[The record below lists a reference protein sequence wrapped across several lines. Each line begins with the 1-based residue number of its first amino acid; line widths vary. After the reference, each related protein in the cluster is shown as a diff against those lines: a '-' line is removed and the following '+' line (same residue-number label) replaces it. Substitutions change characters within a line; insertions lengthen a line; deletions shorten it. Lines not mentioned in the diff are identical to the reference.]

1 MFIAQGLASQHVEEF
16 ERRMR
21 HIDDMM
27 SKVRQAA
34 SDGRAAAGTD
44 ELLDRIEADRNRLV
58 RDIGDLANWSLAHN
72 AGVASRGAGIGM
84 VLQSIG
90 VELEKM
96 LTSVVDRGSP

>member
-34 SDGRAAAGTD
+34 SEGRAAAGTD
-44 ELLDRIEADRNRLV
+44 ELLDRIEADRTRLL
-58 RDIGDLANWSLAHN
+58 RDIGDLKIWSLAHN
-72 AGVASRGAGIGM
+72 AGPASRGAGVST

-90 VELEKM
+90 VELEKA
-96 LTSVVDRGSP
+96 LTSVVDRASR